1 MPSNTIALV
10 GSETLLGRELRDVL
24 GQSNLGF
31 DVRLIAAPDEEVGK
45 ITEAG
50 GEAAVL
56 LKLEREAFE
65 GAGAIL
71 LAASP
76 ATAREVA
83 ALKLEAAA
91 VDLTYAL
98 EDAPNARLRAP
109 MIEPHDFRVAPDA
122 TQIIAHPAA
131 IALALLLS
139 RIHAV
144 FPIARSV
151 AHVFEPASERGMP
164 GIEEMQQQSV
174 NLLTFKPLPK
184 QVFDAQV
191 SYNMLA
197 RFGEE
202 APVALEDVEARIE
215 RHLASLLGNSGGAPV
230 PSLRLIQAPVFHGYS
245 FSMWLEFEANPGVTA
260 LEQILN
266 EPPVD
271 LRGAGFE
278 PPNNVGAAGQDGI
291 GVGAVTPDRNNS
303 RAVWLWM
310 VADNLR
316 LAAENALA
324 VVKEVL

>member
-31 DVRLIAAPDEEVGK
+31 DIRLIAAPDEVVGK
-45 ITEAG
+45 ITESG
-50 GEAAVL
+50 GEPAVL
-56 LKLEREAFE
+56 LKMEREAFE
-65 GAGAIL
+65 GASVIL
-71 LAASP
+71 LACSP
-76 ATAREVA
+76 ATALEVA
-83 ALKLEAAA
+83 ALKLGSPT

-98 EDAPNARLRAP
+98 EDAPSARLRAP
-109 MIEPHDFRVAPDA
+109 MIEPHDFRVPPDA
-122 TQIIAHPAA
+122 TQIVAHPAA
-131 IALALLLS
+131 IALALLLG
-139 RIHAV
+139 RIHPV

-151 AHVFEPASERGMP
+151 VQVFEPASERGLP
-164 GIEEMQQQSV
+164 GIEEMQQQAV

-184 QVFDAQV
+184 QIFDAQV

-215 RHLASLLGNSGGAPV
+215 RHLASLLANSGGAPV

-245 FSMWLEFEANPGVTA
+245 YSLWMEFERDPGVAA
-260 LEQILN
+260 LEQVLN
-266 EPPVD
+266 EAPID
-271 LRGAGFE
+271 LRGAGME
-278 PPNNVGAAGQDGI
+278 PPNNVGAAGQDGVA
-291 GVGAVTPDRNNS
+291 VGAVTLDRNNP
-303 RAVWLWM
+303 RAMWLWM
-310 VADNLR
+310 AADNLR